1 MLDKIG
7 EALLD
12 KLSKT
17 AFWEWFVKKY
27 LSSYTLRFFGYPKFP
42 MDDFFKIV
50 DKLDKNKIYCFVC
63 SDYESLGSKVIR
75 SISDSK
81 FTHAGFILPGDDRS
95 IRCVHMRSTGLH
107 EDHLL
112 SLLREVDYIGVVEPD
127 IKCPE
132 DYGEAKTRLKDIV
145 AREKEYSY
153 DFEERLDNGERK
165 LYCSE
170 LVFEVLE
177 DLCTSRNFKPETIL
191 GREVFLPDNIVD
203 IGDVVYTNHEDLK
216 AKALLLRSIS
226 KRDYQ

>member
-7 EALLD
+7 NALLD

-27 LSSYTLRFFGYPKFP
+27 MSSYTLRNFGYPKFP
-42 MDDFFKIV
+42 MSDFFTIV
-50 DKLDKNKIYCFVC
+50 DKLDKDKIYCFVC
-63 SDYESLGSKVIR
+63 SDYESLGSKIIR

-95 IRCVHMRSTGLH
+95 IRCVHMRSIGLQN
-107 EDHLL
+107 DHLL
-112 SLLREVDYIGVVEPD
+112 SLLREVDYIAVVEPD

-132 DYGEAKTRLKDIV
+132 DHLEARDRLQAILNH
-145 AREKEYSY
+145 ESEYYY
-153 DFEERLDNGERK
+153 DFEERLDNGPRK

-170 LVFEVLE
+170 LIFDVLGG
-177 DLCTSRNFKPETIL
+177 LCTSRNFKPETIL

-203 IGDVVYTNHEDLK
+203 IGDVVYTNHEDL
-216 AKALLLRSIS
+216 AAHALVVRSLS
-226 KRDYQ
+226 KRDYK